1 MFFTPTGKHNSLRVL
16 TATPQG
22 DYIKS
27 LESGGLFWQALLR
40 SFFTKLFSVVDA
52 HLPLCLNL
60 GRMLDYP
67 NEREHLHAMNT
78 AYLGLGS
85 NLGNRLAFLRG
96 GRDILINQAGIELI
110 QASGVYETEAI
121 GGPPDNPLFLNAVL
135 QVQTSLELR
144 QLLEACLETEN
155 EFGRSRTMRWAP
167 RTLDIDIL
175 FYDDQVLCE
184 DHLTVP
190 HPRLQERAFVLAPL
204 LEIAPDLKHPLL
216 DQTIAELAASIA
228 SIAELVP
235 LRTSW

>member
-1 MFFTPTGKHNSLRVL
+1 M
-16 TATPQG
+16 
-22 DYIKS
+22 
-27 LESGGLFWQALLR
+27 
-40 SFFTKLFSVVDA
+40 KLFSVVDA
-52 HLPLCLNL
+52 HQPLCLNL
-60 GRMLDYP
+60 VEIQDNP
-67 NEREHLHAMNT
+67 NEREHLHAMKT
-78 AYLGLGS
+78 AFLGLGS

-96 GRDILINQAGIELI
+96 GRDILSKQAGIELT

-135 QVQTSLELR
+135 QIQTSLEPD
-144 QLLEACLETEN
+144 QLLEVCLETEN
-155 EFGRSRTMRWAP
+155 EFGRSRLVRWAP

-184 DHLTVP
+184 EHLTVP

-216 DQTIAELAASIA
+216 DQTIAELAVDSAGV
-228 SIAELVP
+228 AELVP